1 MYSRGHKFWEE
12 NPFARSVYQA
22 MVPVKDGRA
31 SYSSKES
38 QQQREIDVANKTAKV
53 VRFHALG
60 GPEVL
65 KIQDEPI
72 PVPGAGEALLQ
83 VKAIGLNRAEV
94 MFRAGQYLESAV
106 LPSKLGY
113 EAAGV
118 VAAVGPDVDKSWI
131 GRKASTVPGF
141 LMTNYGVYGEV
152 ALVPAS
158 ALAIYPEKLT
168 PEEGTSI
175 WMQYLTAYGAL
186 ITNARIGKG
195 DFVIITAASSSV
207 GIAAIEMVKA
217 EGAISI
223 ATTRTSKKK
232 GVRVEVGAAHVIA
245 TAEENFLPRV
255 KEITGGKGARVIFD
269 PIGGKG
275 VAALAEAAA
284 HEGIIFEYGALAPE
298 PTPFPLFAALSKALT
313 VRGYT
318 VREILSVPQLKAA
331 AVKYVFDHV
340 AAGNFKP
347 RIDRVFPLAQIVEA
361 HRYMESNQQIGKIVV
376 TV

>member
-1 MYSRGHKFWEE
+1 MS
-12 NPFARSVYQA
+12 NQTAR
-22 MVPVKDGRA
+22 
-31 SYSSKES
+31 
-38 QQQREIDVANKTAKV
+38 V
-53 VRFHALG
+53 VRFHAVG

-65 KIQDEPI
+65 KIEKETIPEP
-72 PVPGAGEALLQ
+72 GKGEVRLN

-94 MFRAGQYLESAV
+94 MFRKGQYLESPI

-118 VAAVGPDVDKSWI
+118 VAAVGPDVDKSWL
-131 GRKASTVPGF
+131 GKKASTVPAF

-152 ALVPAS
+152 AIVPAN
-158 ALAIYPEKLT
+158 ALAVYPDKLT

-186 ITNARIGKG
+186 IAHAHITKG

-217 EGAISI
+217 EGAIGI
-223 ATTRTSKKK
+223 ATTRTSGKKAALA
-232 GVRVEVGAAHVIA
+232 EVGAVHVIA
-245 TAEENFLPRV
+245 TQEEDFLARV

-269 PIGGKG
+269 PIAGKG
-275 VAALAEAAA
+275 VELLAQAAA
-284 HEGIIFEYGALAPE
+284 YHGTIFEYGRLAPE
-298 PTPFPLFAALSKALT
+298 TTPFPLFTAMSKGLS
-313 VRGYT
+313 VCGYT
-318 VREILSVPQLKAA
+318 LREVFADPKLRAMAQQ
-331 AVKYVFDHV
+331 YVCDHIN
-340 AAGNFKP
+340 AGHFKP

-361 HRYMESNQQIGKIVV
+361 HRYMESNEQIGKIVV

>member
-1 MYSRGHKFWEE
+1 M
-12 NPFARSVYQA
+12 
-22 MVPVKDGRA
+22 
-31 SYSSKES
+31 
-38 QQQREIDVANKTAKV
+38 ANQTAKI
-53 VRFHALG
+53 VRFHSLG

-65 KIQDEPI
+65 KIEEVAI
-72 PVPGAGEALLQ
+72 PAPGKGEALLK

-94 MFRAGQYLESAV
+94 MFREGHYLEAPV
-106 LPSKLGY
+106 LPSKVGY

-118 VAAVGPDVDKSWI
+118 VEAVGPDVDKSWI
-131 GRKASTVPGF
+131 GKKASTTPGF
-141 LMTNYGVYGEV
+141 LMTNYGVYGEL

-158 ALAIYPEKLT
+158 ALAVYPEKLT

-217 EGAISI
+217 EGAIGI

-232 GVRVEVGAAHVIA
+232 SVLAEVGAAHVIA
-245 TAEENFLPRV
+245 TDEQDFLARV
-255 KEITGGKGARVIFD
+255 KQITGGKGAQVIFD

-275 VAALAEAAA
+275 VTALAEAAA
-284 HEGIIFEYGALAPE
+284 YQGTIFEYGALAPE
-298 PTPFPLFAALSKALT
+298 PTPFPLFAALSKGLT

-318 VREILSVPQLKAA
+318 VREILSVPELKAE

-340 AAGNFKP
+340 SAGNFKP
-347 RIDRVFPLAQIVEA
+347 RVDRVFPLAQIVEA

-376 TV
+376 KV

>member
-1 MYSRGHKFWEE
+1 M
-12 NPFARSVYQA
+12 AT
-22 MVPVKDGRA
+22 
-31 SYSSKES
+31 
-38 QQQREIDVANKTAKV
+38 KTAKI
-53 VRFHALG
+53 VRFHSLG

-65 KIQDEPI
+65 KIEEEAI
-72 PVPGAGEALLQ
+72 PVPGKGEALLN

-94 MFRAGQYLESAV
+94 MFREGHYLESPT

-118 VAAVGPDVDKSWI
+118 VESVGPDVDKSWI
-131 GRKASTVPGF
+131 GKKVSTTPGF

-158 ALAIYPEKLT
+158 ALAMYPERLT

-207 GIAAIEMVKA
+207 GIAAIEIVKA

-232 GVRVEVGAAHVIA
+232 DVLVEVGATHVIA
-245 TAEENFLPRV
+245 TEEEDFLARV
-255 KEITGGKGARVIFD
+255 KQITDGKGARVIFD

-275 VAALAEAAA
+275 VEVLAQAAA
-284 HEGIIFEYGALAPE
+284 YEGVIFEYGALAQE
-298 PTPFPLFAALSKALT
+298 PTPFPLYTALGKGLT
-313 VRGYT
+313 IRGYT
-318 VREILSVPQLKAA
+318 LREILSVPQRKAEA
-331 AVKYVFDHV
+331 LKYVFDHV
-340 AAGNFKP
+340 AAGTFKP